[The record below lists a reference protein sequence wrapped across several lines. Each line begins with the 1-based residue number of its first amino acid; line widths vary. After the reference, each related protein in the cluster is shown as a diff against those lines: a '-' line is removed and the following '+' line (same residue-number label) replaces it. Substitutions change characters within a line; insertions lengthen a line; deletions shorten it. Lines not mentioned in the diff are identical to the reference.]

1 MVLRDDVPLLY
12 VADAAIPVIHVID
25 VSDPS
30 SPKEVEPLL
39 ATSLL
44 DKNRRVVVGPIALSP
59 PTHDF
64 KRFLYATD
72 ARHDSV
78 MVFDVT
84 DPVASPHVP
93 LQRPHPELNPFAEPD
108 RIGFSAPIA
117 ALAFVQHDWPLPSQN
132 PNEPGGAPI
141 HQYTG
146 VLCNPNP
153 NAHPDAGAFLDLGA
167 YYRVDQASVIQP
179 SGVLENFPNRL
190 RGVFA
195 FVTLS
200 NGTVGVIDVDD
211 WDAPCRR
218 PDPMSAGPIP
228 DPSNPSTI
236 YGGPDGGLIGQTG
249 LLALPQEPAG
259 NTVDAGLFD
268 PYRTPIAYNSNISES
283 PAVTLEPFFPVS
295 APHRPRWG
303 SLLLD
308 DSTTGN
314 HTPYLTSLPSLF
326 DLNGAPLSTGSAGS
340 AQSQIL
346 PTLLPPNWV
355 DYSAEYL
362 QTPLEPNPNARVFVA
377 PEVASGSCEFPSTLL
392 PAAGFTPSGYSPS
405 VANVRLSY
413 DDPAA
418 HQDQDWAVTYE
429 GALPVSG
436 VVANLVLDQDNGNQ
450 TMTLY
455 ATGAQLCLQG
465 VEDMVQGQARIARMQ
480 QELANV
486 GLPPGPPNRAQW
498 TADYVEIVD
507 DLLPSTDQ
515 YWTLGP
521 DAGSPDAGTS
531 NDCWGGLA
539 NQSASQ
545 KFQACLGTF
554 GGSNGDAGTF
564 NPDLY
569 PARDFPIVQANSDWL
584 RVARFGWDPSVQ
596 ESSTNRLIVP
606 ASSSNPDF
614 LNFARCCFHHQAQ
627 IKIRAGGEWVT
638 TGSVSGFLHHVYP
651 DANGNCVQ
659 NPDPRLSLLN
669 ARAFDVPW
677 SPWSVGAPVSKDD
690 CSNPPEMTA
699 NNMPTPGGICC
710 PLTQGPAMM
719 GQMPLG
725 PQAPRPFFRDS
736 PLAMRNPMFSY
747 VMWSGCGNFPGN
759 TDHTLSQRDEA
770 WRFSL
775 LGSASP
781 IAISIAQGGTTAVS
795 PQSMLFIPAISQLA
809 VVDGSTQGLV
819 LIDLNL
825 VAFSRAFY

>member
-1 MVLRDDVPLLY
+1 
-12 VADAAIPVIHVID
+12 

-30 SPKEVEPLL
+30 SPHEVEPLL

-44 DKNRRVVVGPIALSP
+44 DPQRRVVVGPLALSP

-64 KRFLYATD
+64 KRFLYAAD
-72 ARHDSV
+72 ARHDSI

-84 DPVASPHVP
+84 DPVAGPHVP
-93 LQRPHPELNPFAEPD
+93 MQRPHPELNPFAEPD
-108 RIGFSAPIA
+108 RISFSAPIA
-117 ALAFVQHDWPLPSQN
+117 ALAFVQHDWPLPA
-132 PNEPGGAPI
+132 PNEPGGVPI

-146 VLCNPNP
+146 LLCNPNP

-167 YYRVDQASVIQP
+167 YYRVDQAAAIQP
-179 SGVLENFPNRL
+179 SGVLENFPARL

-200 NGTVGVIDVDD
+200 NGTIGVIDVDD

-228 DPSNPSTI
+228 DPSDPKTT
-236 YGGPDGGLIGQTG
+236 YGGPDGGPIGQTG
-249 LLALPQEPAG
+249 LLALPQPDPGSTA
-259 NTVDAGLFD
+259 DSGLFD
-268 PYRTPIAYNSNISES
+268 PYRTPIAYNSANAES
-283 PAVTLEPFFPVS
+283 QAVTLEPYFPVS

-308 DSTTGN
+308 DATSGN
-314 HTPYLTSLPSLF
+314 HTPYLTALPSLF
-326 DLNGAPLSTGSAGS
+326 DLNGAPLATGTTGAIR
-340 AQSQIL
+340 SQIL
-346 PTLLPPNWV
+346 PTLLPPNWI

-362 QTPLEPNPNARVFVA
+362 QTPLEPNPNARTFIA
-377 PEVASGSCEFPSTLL
+377 PEVATGSCQFPSTLL
-392 PAAGFTPSGYSPS
+392 PAIGYTPAGYSPS
-405 VANVRLSY
+405 VPNVRLSY
-413 DDPAA
+413 DDPGA

-436 VVANLVLDQDNGNQ
+436 IVANLVLDQNNGNQ

-455 ATGAQLCLQG
+455 ASGAQLCLQG
-465 VEDMVQGQARIARMQ
+465 IEDMVQGQARVTRLQ

-486 GLPPGPPNRAQW
+486 GLPPGPPNRGQW
-498 TADYVEIVD
+498 TGDYVEIVD
-507 DLLPSTDQ
+507 DLLPSNDG
-515 YWTLGP
+515 YWGLAP
-521 DAGSPDAGTS
+521 DAGSAEAGTD
-531 NDCWGGLA
+531 NECWGGLA
-539 NQSASQ
+539 TLTPSQ
-545 KFQACLGTF
+545 KFNACLGTF
-554 GGSNGDAGTF
+554 GGSNGDGGTF

-606 ASSSNPDF
+606 ASPSNPDF

-627 IKIRAGGEWVT
+627 IKIRAGGEWIT
-638 TGSVSGFLHHVYP
+638 TGSVSGLLHHVVP
-651 DANGNCVQ
+651 DASGNCVQ

-677 SPWSVGAPVSKDD
+677 SEWTVGAPFTSD
-690 CSNPPEMTA
+690 CSNTGSIMG
-699 NNMPTPGGICC
+699 MGGMMNTVVGGVCC
-710 PLTQGPAMM
+710 PTTQGPVMP
-719 GQMPLG
+719 GQPG

-747 VMWSGCGNFPGN
+747 VMWSGCGTFAGP
-759 TDHTLSQRDEA
+759 TDHTLSQRDES
-770 WRFSL
+770 WRFSV

-781 IAISIAQGGTTAVS
+781 ITISIAQGGTTAVS
-795 PQSMLFIPAISQLA
+795 PQSMLFIPTISQLA
-809 VVDGSTQGLV
+809 VVDGSAQGLV

-825 VAFSRAFY
+825 VEFSRAFY